1 MIEQHKLQKDK
12 QARETI
18 RQFHAATKRP
28 DHQEKKNLAS
38 PSPTSTSTSTSS
50 TSPDR
55 S

>member
-28 DHQEKKNLAS
+28 DQEKKNQPTS
-38 PSPTSTSTSTSS
+38 PST

>member
-1 MIEQHKLQKDK
+1 MIVQHKLQKDK

-38 PSPTSTSTSTSS
+38 PSSTATSS